1 MFRTLKPAGNAPVIK
16 TVVEQVQD
24 TLSQARA
31 EEAYLADRIAEMTAE
46 LAEKRTEREQTERIA
61 NGLDAILTAG

>member
-1 MFRTLKPAGNAPVIK
+1 MLRKLKPAGNAPVIK

-24 TLSQARA
+24 TLTQARA
-31 EEAYLADRIAEMTAE
+31 EEAFLADTIADLTAE
-46 LAEKRTEREQTERIA
+46 LEQKRTAREQTERIA